1 MLLRFGTHLSFS
13 KQQVVCTG
21 WGTLEFHFDAMH
33 IPEVAYERISSWCQ
47 KIATR
52 EDTSEIDILG
62 NKPAVLLF
70 EVSAAVF
77 FQCKS
82 GTAVLGDAF
91 EWLLVRFQMAV
102 ELPAFWE
109 ALGALLTHEPHRE
122 EIDVKIEV
130 HVQVEVIRRAA
141 IVDIVLDTGLDF

>member
-1 MLLRFGTHLSFS
+1 
-13 KQQVVCTG
+13 
-21 WGTLEFHFDAMH
+21 MH
-33 IPEVAYERISSWCQ
+33 TPEVAFKRISSWCQ
-47 KIATR
+47 KIATW
-52 EDTSEIDILG
+52 EDTSEINVLG
-62 NKPAVLLF
+62 NKPAVLLP
-70 EVSAAVF
+70 EVPAAVF

-109 ALGALLTHEPHRE
+109 ALGALLTHEAHWK

-130 HVQVEVIRRAA
+130 HIQVEVIRRAA
-141 IVDIVLDTGLDF
+141 IVDIALDTGFDF

>member
-1 MLLRFGTHLSFS
+1 
-13 KQQVVCTG
+13 
-21 WGTLEFHFDAMH
+21 MH
-33 IPEVAYERISSWCQ
+33 IPEVAFERISSWCQ

-52 EDTSEIDILG
+52 EDTSEIDVLG
-62 NKPAVLLF
+62 NKPAVLLS

-109 ALGALLTHEPHRE
+109 ALGALLTHESHWE
-122 EIDVKIEV
+122 EIHVKIEV
-130 HVQVEVIRRAA
+130 YVQVEIIRRAA